1 MAFEPLYSDINQ
13 RNYFK
18 SEFGIGRVTN
28 VILSPYLDNNKTLNT
43 EYKSPAD
50 LGKIEFEILYQVKKT
65 LKNTKSNKFA
75 WPISQ
80 FTKQY
85 PVIGEIVL
93 LVSGPSSEINDFR
106 DAQKLYYFP
115 SFNIWNSTN
124 NNAFPDLSEYAEFL
138 RSYYQKP
145 KYQYSQGTPS
155 PEFPKGT
162 YFTEKPI
169 KNLQPFEG
177 DSIIE
182 GRFGQSIRFGSTSK
196 LKKSDNNW
204 SNYGDDGAP
213 ITIIRNGQGRDTKL
227 SNVDPNI
234 ASIVNLPDQPTIENI
249 NYDSSSLYLT
259 SGQEIVID
267 DLSSFPFNSYGITIA
282 VQNTTRVIPVDRIPS
297 ANQSKSAKE
306 NDTI

>member
-1 MAFEPLYSDINQ
+1 MFDKIFTPENQ
-13 RNYFK
+13 NI
-18 SEFGIGRVTN
+18 SQGDLSIGRVTN
-28 VILSPYLDNNKTLNT
+28 IMLSPYLDNNKTINPK
-43 EYKSPAD
+43 YKSPSD
-50 LGKIEFEILYQVKKT
+50 IGKIEFEIMYQAKKT
-65 LKNTKSNKFA
+65 AATSDKLNFA

-80 FTKQY
+80 FTRQY

-93 LVSGPSSEINDFR
+93 LVSGPSTTLNDYA
-106 DAQKLYYFP
+106 DAKKLYYFSP
-115 SFNIWNSTN
+115 FNVWNFSN
-124 NNAFPDLSEYAEFL
+124 NNVLPNLSIYSQFL
-138 RSYYQKP
+138 KSYYEKP
-145 KYQYSQGTPS
+145 GYNYSTTS
-155 PEFPKGT
+155 SLPELPKGT

-196 LKKSDNNW
+196 LKKSENNW

-227 SNVDPNI
+227 SNNDPII
-234 ASIVNLPDQPTIENI
+234 ASILNLPDQPTVENI

-259 SGQEIVID
+259 SGQEIIID
-267 DLSSFPFNSYGITIA
+267 DLKSFPFNSYGITIA

-306 NDTI
+306 NDSI